1 MSMSNIAFELSN
13 VSACLAPSSNV
24 TVLFR
29 LKIYTSLHQN
39 PTLNIFGAHTIPYWS
54 CSSLKAVFVVKG
66 NVLKPSI
73 LS

>member
-39 PTLNIFGAHTIPYWS
+39 PTLNIFGAHTTPY
-54 CSSLKAVFVVKG
+54 
-66 NVLKPSI
+66 
-73 LS
+73 